1 MPVSAVGALM
11 PASAV
16 APVLA
21 VAQSV
26 AVPLAA
32 VALSVAVPLVA
43 AAAAQEAAV
52 VLEHS

>member
-1 MPVSAVGALM
+1 
-11 PASAV
+11 
-16 APVLA
+16 
-21 VAQSV
+21 V